1 MSEIGI
7 LGGLGLLLI
16 VIALATWIFATIR
29 ASRNPVM
36 SDKRGEAA
44 HRGEVSGGELHGSP
58 AQLNRR
64 DEAPRSG

>member
-16 VIALATWIFATIR
+16 VSALGLWIAATILAAR
-29 ASRNPVM
+29 KPTM
-36 SDKRGEAA
+36 SDERGEAA
-44 HRGEVSGGELHGSP
+44 HRGEVSGGELQGSP

-64 DEAPRSG
+64 DEAPRSD